1 MAETDCPV
9 DLLEGVQPKEEFRGI
24 AEPDIAIGAK
34 LAEDAGPK
42 VVMNR

>member
-1 MAETDCPV
+1 MAEIDCAV
-9 DLLEGVQPKEEFRGI
+9 DLLEGFHGI